1 MGWDGM
7 GDGIGWNGMEWG
19 MIDGVGWDGRWDALK
34 GQYHRDFAF
43 LVKTNINIYIVWN
56 LLVPFQISDKQPC
69 QFQKKIVATS
79 PHQSSTHP
87 VILMSKWHTLVL

>member
-19 MIDGVGWDGRWDALK
+19 MRDGVGWDGRWDVLK
-34 GQYHRDFAF
+34 GQYHRNIAL
-43 LVKTNINIYIVWN
+43 LVKTNINIYIYIYIYIYIVWN

-69 QFQKKIVATS
+69 QFEKKILPPPLTN
-79 PHQSSTHP
+79 PQP
-87 VILMSKWHTLVL
+87 TL